1 MKQHQ
6 FNVNLED
13 GVHRK
18 LKVYCMMKGETM
30 SSVLAGMIGEL
41 LKEKNSEEVD
51 RWQMQSSSK

>member
-1 MKQHQ
+1 M
-6 FNVNLED
+6 
-13 GVHRK
+13 
-18 LKVYCMMKGETM
+18 YCAMKGKSM